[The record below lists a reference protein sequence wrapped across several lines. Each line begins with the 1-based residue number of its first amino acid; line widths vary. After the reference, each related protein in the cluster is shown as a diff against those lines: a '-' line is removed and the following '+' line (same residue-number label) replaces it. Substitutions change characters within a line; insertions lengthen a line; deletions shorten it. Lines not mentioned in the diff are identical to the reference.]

1 MSSSVDVLAWW
12 MPRRGGDA
20 LVWRWMPGR
29 GGECSGVVTRQ
40 GAWGATLLAPLWQSC
55 VGVGVVPHHVAGGVV
70 LCRIAMLARSASS
83 ASCGSCSPGGCS
95 LRVPRGLLTASPA
108 PRGPCPQGGECVAGV
123 GCALEGWASFDCVGF
138 VCGGSSRGVWQSWC
152 QMRWLPRLVAVCAGM
167 CRITTVN

>member
-1 MSSSVDVLAWW
+1 MSSSVDVLAWWMPRLGGDALVWRW

-83 ASCGSCSPGGCS
+83 ASCGSCSPGAALCESLGACS
-95 LRVPRGLLTASPA
+95 LRALLPV
-108 PRGPCPQGGECVAGV
+108 GPVLRVVSVWPVWGARSRAGPVLTVWGSCVAVHRG
-123 GCALEGWASFDCVGF
+123 
-138 VCGGSSRGVWQSWC
+138 VCGNHG
-152 QMRWLPRLVAVCAGM
+152 AK
-167 CRITTVN
+167 